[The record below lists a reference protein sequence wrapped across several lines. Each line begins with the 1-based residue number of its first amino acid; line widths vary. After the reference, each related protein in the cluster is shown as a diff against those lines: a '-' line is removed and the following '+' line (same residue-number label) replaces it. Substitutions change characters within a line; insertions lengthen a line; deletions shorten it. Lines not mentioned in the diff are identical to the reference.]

1 MLRFAG
7 VTGESD
13 WLSSTQNTAKFREFW
28 QQYKR
33 NENFSR
39 ETLAAFR
46 DVTKQLRQEVLGR
59 ADVVVCTLS
68 RAGEDAMQTEFYPDV
83 IAVDEAAKA
92 SESDLWNVL
101 AYDSRVNL
109 LVGDHR
115 QLRPLVISQD
125 DDKNGFSAQL
135 GMSLSE
141 RLQDNGLPM
150 ITFDVQHR
158 MHAQIGDLVSGLV
171 RKNFAAH
178 ATDKS
183 NGIIVIS
190 DEDGQSLKTNAWIP
204 IVSLN
209 KAELVK
215 GSIRGGD
222 RHQLPPLVASSFGT
236 MSFNEF
242 SGQLGRSLFD
252 RLLQS
257 GFPVRTLSVQHKM
270 HLRLAFFPNKV
281 NIPISGDFQLI
292 AIDVFDSETEIEPR
306 TKSRYNLRDFIVVMD
321 LLIHIFH
328 KGALGADSDLTIIIP
343 YAERRSKYVRAL
355 IELAAEEC
363 IRWSDMIKVAQL
375 APCREEFNACSF
387 FYIYIANSP
396 QRPGLEQIQR
406 IGASVTM
413 EIIGSPVAPKVVF
426 EICVRDRRNPREACG
441 IL

>member
-101 AYDSRVNL
+101 AYDSRVNSSGGRPPPAAAS
-109 LVGDHR
+109 GDLARRR
-115 QLRPLVISQD
+115 Q
-125 DDKNGFSAQL
+125 
-135 GMSLSE
+135 E
-141 RLQDNGLPM
+141 RLLGAVGNVSFRTAAGQRPAHDHVRRPASDARADWGLGL
-150 ITFDVQHR
+150 VCV
-158 MHAQIGDLVSGLV
+158 VSG
-171 RKNFAAH
+171 NAMF
-178 ATDKS
+178 
-183 NGIIVIS
+183 IIS